1 MTIMGIDAG
10 EARIGVAMGD
20 DLLRIASPWSIVPA
34 HPEEKALSALKQMT
48 HVERV
53 EKIVI
58 GVPRFPGHPEQQT
71 SQEEK
76 IRAWAERLQSATN
89 IPVVFVDETFSSQ
102 LAARWQQDRAQK
114 GKRDDLAAVAI
125 LQSYFDALG

>member
-20 DLLRIASPWSIVPA
+20 DLLRIASPWQVVPA
-34 HPEEKALSALKQMT
+34 HPEEKALNTLKEIART
-48 HVERV
+48 ERV
-53 EKIVI
+53 EKIVV

-71 SQEEK
+71 KQEEI
-76 IRAWAERLQSATN
+76 IRAWAERLQSVTN
-89 IPVVFVDETFSSQ
+89 IPTLFVDETFSSQ

-125 LQSYFDALG
+125 LQTYFDRLG